1 MTGTSRHRQKTLVLL
16 LFSKKRN
23 GSKKE
28 LVVQKQGNRQERR
41 HQYQVAIK
49 NRANIIIMIMVMI
62 TIINFRKQSFADVL
76 QNRCSEKFPKIHS
89 KNLYQ
94 SLFFKKVV
102 GLTRNFFKKETRT
115 QVFSSEFCEVFKKL
129 FFKEHFRQLL
139 LNLSKINN

>member
-1 MTGTSRHRQKTLVLL
+1 
-16 LFSKKRN
+16 
-23 GSKKE
+23 
-28 LVVQKQGNRQERR
+28 
-41 HQYQVAIK
+41 
-49 NRANIIIMIMVMI
+49 MVMI

-115 QVFSSEFCEVFKKL
+115 QVFSSEFCEVFKKT
-129 FFKEHFRQLL
+129 FF
-139 LNLSKINN
+139 